1 MPRYT
6 ITMAFKDKDKRDM
19 NEKLIRGIKIHK
31 MVLRY
36 LNGINRHWEF
46 TFLIQCGLAVLIITI
61 DFLHILHL
69 QEFSKETFL
78 NTCVEITY
86 IITSMLYIFII
97 FYVGQKVKNG
107 SMKFYI
113 TICSL
118 PWYDLP
124 IKLQKLFLFLILKSK
139 EESYI
144 SVGKSYKMS
153 YEFYG
158 KIVRMAMSYTMM
170 IRSLQ

>member
-1 MPRYT
+1 
-6 ITMAFKDKDKRDM
+6 MAFEDKDKRDM

-31 MVLRY
+31 MALRY
-36 LNGINRHWEF
+36 LNDINRHWEF
-46 TFLIQCGLAVLIITI
+46 TFLIQCGLVVLIITI

-69 QEFSKETFL
+69 HELSKETFL
-78 NTCVEITY
+78 NTWIEISY
-86 IITSMLYIFII
+86 IISSMLYIFII
-97 FYVGQKVKNG
+97 FYVGQKVQNG

-124 IKLQKLFLFLILKSK
+124 IKFRKILLLLILKSRK
-139 EESYI
+139 ESYI

-153 YEFYG
+153 YEFYA